1 MGSVFARLDIA
12 DSLLNFP
19 LGLFVQLLE
28 ILEEP
33 LENVL
38 VGLTGVQTGIAGRW
52 SNALDGDTSPRRAYQ
67 NGRLEGRWMR
77 HGPLRGGSSEVPPI
91 AHEFQLRSHR
101 LGQGMRA
108 GSGIP
113 PKGIPFRNSVDFPRR
128 QTHAFASHRPG

>member
-38 VGLTGVQTGIAGRW
+38 VGLTGVQLHPFEGFLHFVAE
-52 SNALDGDTSPRRAYQ
+52 LDGSCGHETD
-67 NGRLEGRWMR
+67 
-77 HGPLRGGSSEVPPI
+77 RGTHLLMGSYSM
-91 AHEFQLRSHR
+91 Q
-101 LGQGMRA
+101 
-108 GSGIP
+108 
-113 PKGIPFRNSVDFPRR
+113 
-128 QTHAFASHRPG
+128 